1 MSTASDTVK
10 TAYNQA
16 LSVYTAA
23 KSAYDNA
30 QQTYLKMSSANV
42 DQNSSGQLMNINQAG
57 YKLLAKYTE
66 QPGTTY
72 NGSQYTVPYGDGYLI
87 SYPKGSDTVYEKMT
101 SALKHESAMVV
112 TNGGHGGSF
121 GVDNDGNIWAC
132 TKAQSGGYQISK
144 FAYQASTTISAY
156 SQTALLK
163 STDIVH
169 VNYDRTNN
177 LVGFEKGYIYY
188 VCEPIDLSTAK
199 YSIDLTTVG
208 LDPINQTFQ
217 CTGLSLPY
225 VYWHV
230 GQYST
235 SDPATVSCVN
245 VETGIVQFSKVYD
258 TSLFGMAY
266 ALSEPEGVYPDGD
279 VLLVTFNNHNS
290 SGNAINYLFSIP
302 LINANS
308 SLDQYLLA
316 LNATKKAL
324 AEAAKAYNLAKAAKA
339 KYDTGGTATAKATK
353 AEKKAQTAYKNQA
366 NIIAN
371 QRVEL
376 QILKKKEAV
385 AKGSAKTRLQAQ
397 ITRVQATISKSKAKE
412 AKLKTALYKAKTS
425 LSRAQA
431 TALTNAKAAARTI
444 LRQAVSANI
453 DDALAALGGNDDVVI
468 TPVNP
473 GSADSFVVISADNIS
488 SEVSSTVN
496 SNPIIKGQPISTITA
511 PGAPQITVTGH
522 IMGEPGSEASLRK
535 RWEKLFRWSRD
546 LIEVEYSS
554 ATGSNT
560 HCLIETTTQDQD
572 KNYDNAIPVTAT
584 INYVNWSDSNANKK
598 KKTTTKKATKTGG
611 SGRKKTTAK
620 YVTTKSGDTYYKMS
634 LKYRSTV
641 AQLRKWNG
649 WSDTKIPIG
658 KKMRVK

>member
-1 MSTASDTVK
+1 MSKASDTVN

-16 LSVYTAA
+16 LSAYTAA
-23 KSAYDNA
+23 KSAHDNA

-42 DQNSSGQLMNINQAG
+42 DRNSSGQLMNINQAG

-66 QPGTTY
+66 QSGTTY
-72 NGSQYTVPYGDGYLI
+72 NGSQYTVPYDDGYLI
-87 SYPKGSDTVYEKMT
+87 SYPKGSNTVYEKMT
-101 SALKHESAMVV
+101 SKLKYESAMVV

-121 GVDNDGNIWAC
+121 GVDNDDNIWAC

-144 FAYQASTTISAY
+144 FAYQASTTIAAY
-156 SQTALLK
+156 SQTALFT

-169 VNYDRTNN
+169 VNYDQTND

-188 VCEPIDLSTAK
+188 VCEPTDLSTAK

-217 CTGLSLPY
+217 CTGLAMPY
-225 VYWHV
+225 MYWHV

-245 VETGIVQFSKVYD
+245 IETGISQFSKVYD

-290 SGNAINYLFSIP
+290 SSNAINYLFSIP

-324 AEAAKAYNLAKAAKA
+324 AEATTAYNSAKAAKA
-339 KYDTGGTATAKATK
+339 KYGTGGTATAKATA
-353 AEKKAQTAYKNQA
+353 AEKKARTAYKNQA
-366 NIIAN
+366 NVVASQKI
-371 QRVEL
+371 EL
-376 QILKKKEAV
+376 QVLQKKEAV
-385 AKGSAKTRLQAQ
+385 ATGSAKTKLQAQ
-397 ITRVQATISKSKAKE
+397 ITKMQATIAKSKAKE
-412 AKLKTALYKAKTS
+412 AKLKTALSKAKTS
-425 LSRAQA
+425 LSSAQA

-453 DDALAALGGNDDVVI
+453 DDALAALGGNDEVVI

-473 GSADSFVVISADNIS
+473 GSADSFVVISADDIS

-522 IMGEPGSEASLRK
+522 IMGGAGSEASLRK

-584 INYVNWSDSNANKK
+584 IDYVNWSDSNANKK
-598 KKTTTKKATKTGG
+598 KKTTTKTATKTGG
-611 SGRKKTTAK
+611 SGSKKTTAK

-634 LKYRSTV
+634 LKYGSTV
-641 AQLRKWNG
+641 ARLRKWNG
-649 WSDTKIPIG
+649 WADTKIPIG